1 MDNENFWVWTLF
13 FVLLSI
19 FVTKFICLCSSYNYN
34 ERNDYIHLLKKPIP
48 LHTYKTSHIVNK
60 IDSEKV

>member
-1 MDNENFWVWTLF
+1 MDNVNFWLWTLF

-19 FVTKFICLCSSYNYN
+19 FVIKFICLCSSYN
-34 ERNDYIHLLKKPIP
+34 ERNDYIGLLKKPIP